1 MKNKT
6 RSAPPRAMAMLES
19 LRGLGYS
26 TGAALADIIDNSI
39 SAGASEVRLDFS
51 WDGQGSRITVLD
63 NGLGMSDAELES
75 AMRLGD
81 KNPLDTRTTHDLG
94 RFGMGLKTASFS
106 QCRRLTVASVKDG
119 TTSCLRWD
127 LDELAANPDGGW
139 LLFEGPAQGSK
150 PFISGLNGKKAGTV
164 VLWEQMDRIVTDGF
178 TSNDFHDLI
187 DTVESHLAM
196 VFHRLLQGPRAKL
209 MLLLNGRSVAPWDPF
224 MTGHPSKPWT
234 SPPTNHSTDYGIVT
248 VQAHVLP
255 HRDRLTAAEFDSNAG
270 PAGWTA
276 QQGFYVYRNERLLV
290 AGGWL
295 GLGNSRAWNREEAHR
310 LARIRLDI
318 PNTADADWKIDVR
331 KSTARPPVS
340 LRPWLT
346 LLAENSYN
354 TLLAREGNT
363 AAKLR
368 DLKDAIP
375 ASRRIT
381 KTDLAKYITAWDCKP
396 DIVSQGSQKNFDKF
410 MATLTPSEG
419 QEAPLPTAVD
429 FKAMIAKAK
438 IYRDAQK
445 LLRPMFPAFQANVT
459 AYTVSLVAQKL
470 GDRIDL
476 GRVWVKQAASPEL
489 LSQIAVWA
497 KEVNDVLH
505 SSSGGKMISEWA
517 KRPECREAVMSASY
531 SAPAANIPEVK

>member
-1 MKNKT
+1 
-6 RSAPPRAMAMLES
+6 MAMLES

-39 SAGASEVRLDFS
+39 SAGASEVRLDFT
-51 WDGQGSRITVLD
+51 WNGLGSRITVLD
-63 NGLGMSDAELES
+63 NGRGMSDAELES

-81 KNPLDTRTTHDLG
+81 KNPLDARSAHDLG

-139 LLFEGPAQGSK
+139 LLFEGTAQGSEN
-150 PFISGLNGKKAGTV
+150 FISGLKGRKAGTV
-164 VLWEQMDRIVTDGF
+164 VLWEQMDRVVTTGF

-187 DTVESHLAM
+187 DTAESHLAM
-196 VFHRLLQGPRAKL
+196 VFHRLLQGPRANLK
-209 MLLLNGRSVAPWDPF
+209 LLLNGRAVAPWDPF
-224 MTGHPSKPWT
+224 MTGHPAKPWT
-234 SPPTNHSTDYGIVT
+234 SPPTSHPTDYGTVR

-255 HRDRLTAAEFDSNAG
+255 HRDKLTAAEFDANAG

-346 LLAENSYN
+346 LLAENTRERARRVFAYRGTPAPAKGNIPIEQAWRVDRLKAGVRYRIEESHPSVAAVLEN
-354 TLLAREGNT
+354 AGELAPLVKSMLRVIEETVPVQRIWLDTAENKEMPRTGFDGEPNT
-363 AAKLR
+363 AVIEVATVLFQDLIERKGLSVEEARKSMSCTEPFQKYPALIAKL
-368 DLKDAIP
+368 
-375 ASRRIT
+375 
-381 KTDLAKYITAWDCKP
+381 
-396 DIVSQGSQKNFDKF
+396 GSKK
-410 MATLTPSEG
+410 
-419 QEAPLPTAVD
+419 
-429 FKAMIAKAK
+429 
-438 IYRDAQK
+438 
-445 LLRPMFPAFQANVT
+445 
-459 AYTVSLVAQKL
+459 
-470 GDRIDL
+470 
-476 GRVWVKQAASPEL
+476 
-489 LSQIAVWA
+489 
-497 KEVNDVLH
+497 
-505 SSSGGKMISEWA
+505 
-517 KRPECREAVMSASY
+517 
-531 SAPAANIPEVK
+531 